1 MEKQRRAERKG
12 DGGEGG
18 GGGGGRV
25 EGDRRRDGSRSEG
38 EECESVI
45 WITDSGLRPVT
56 DKPRHP

>member
-12 DGGEGG
+12 DGGE

-45 WITDSGLRPVT
+45 WITDV
-56 DKPRHP
+56 D